1 MEREAG
7 GNNTRQSPGA
17 LGSAA
22 SCLLFAIWWAA
33 DQQTVSIHTG
43 RYILILIGV
52 GSGGVNRAISALAT
66 PGALLVLIWRG
77 GDIIP
82 IPHPAPCHTKYYFK
96 MLNPQTRSRFRS

>member
-7 GNNTRQSPGA
+7 GNNTRQSPGG

-22 SCLLFAIWWAA
+22 SGLLLTICCAA
-33 DQQTVSIHTG
+33 DQQTVSINNG
-43 RYILILIGV
+43 RDILILIGV

-82 IPHPAPCHTKYYFK
+82 IPHPAPCHTKYHTFK
-96 MLNPQTRSRFRS
+96 R